1 MNLKWN
7 FFIFILEG
15 EGQRLARDKAEVVQ
29 RLARSL
35 FTLAIR
41 RLGGFT
47 LTESNSFFFFFG
59 NYFKK
64 QVPAIKKKESSAFR
78 LG

>member
-47 LTESNSFFFFFG
+47 LTESNSFFFFFH
-59 NYFKK
+59 F
-64 QVPAIKKKESSAFR
+64 VSFFVCVFFW
-78 LG
+78 